1 MRTCCMQI
9 LHCQIQILQLLMWFF
24 QLRLLYSSHFSTLD
38 MSCVVSLS
46 EIISILWF
54 TTAYRYIKQ
63 CLGLRA
69 EKVWSLCKEDKQ
81 SNPSSENS
89 ETNLFRIPWLSSC
102 SMCSGSH
109 DLSSGDTIAHLS
121 APLSYSCWGS
131 PLSVSSTAQSSVDM
145 DARRRG
151 FHLAKWPVRS
161 AGGNCYPPLFC
172 VITVLLSSYFCF
184 QGLNLCS
191 HIISRC
197 SLFPRLLDHVWC
209 HLNLPS
215 VLFSGRFNWVIFGWT
230 IWVCPDFLKSLKC
243 KSKNGV
249 FWRNKRKSLICVFR
263 LRIIKCV

>member
-1 MRTCCMQI
+1 MQI

-69 EKVWSLCKEDKQ
+69 EKVWSLCIEDKQ

-89 ETNLFRIPWLSSC
+89 ETNLFRIPWLSLC

-109 DLSSGDTIAHLS
+109 DLSSGDTISHLS

-191 HIISRC
+191 HIIPRYWIMFGATWTCPVFFFQDGSTE
-197 SLFPRLLDHVWC
+197 LFLVG
-209 HLNLPS
+209 PS
-215 VLFSGRFNWVIFGWT
+215 GFVLTSWNHWNVKVKM
-230 IWVCPDFLKSLKC
+230 VCFDEISASP
-243 KSKNGV
+243 
-249 FWRNKRKSLICVFR
+249 
-263 LRIIKCV
+263 